1 MHCSLLHF
9 RPLPLPDYL
18 FAFLPPP
25 SPSPSRFLHSSH
37 FVSFPLFFISSP
49 SLLSLITFLTIIFP
63 VCPAPFPVPSYSF
76 TILNLFPCHYL
87 PYLFLP
93 VYRLSLPSTLLLPS
107 LLPPFRFLSFF
118 LASNLLPFLF
128 CFPPFSLNYAFPPS
142 SFPPLSP
149 FSRKGWSG
157 ASMACCRYC
166 SGLASLVML
175 RRSFLE
181 EREATQL

>member
-1 MHCSLLHF
+1 MFKLGNLIYQSSWSLQQICSCTTLSSSASCAFFSFPSHRRGVHCSLLHF
-9 RPLPLPDYL
+9 RPLPLPDCL

-128 CFPPFSLNYAFPPS
+128 CFPPFS
-142 SFPPLSP
+142 
-149 FSRKGWSG
+149 
-157 ASMACCRYC
+157 
-166 SGLASLVML
+166 
-175 RRSFLE
+175 
-181 EREATQL
+181 